1 MNRLKKIVL
10 CVYNFHTSSRQRRG
24 VRVSLSCQTQLVCL
38 SSSDSV
44 KKGGVS
50 LGRLFNSDGSVSV
63 LQ

>member
-10 CVYNFHTSSRQRRG
+10 CVYHFYTSSHQRRG
-24 VRVSLSCQTQLVCL
+24 MRASLSCQTQLVCL

-44 KKGGVS
+44 KKGGVNP
-50 LGRLFNSDGSVSV
+50 GRFFNSDGSVSV